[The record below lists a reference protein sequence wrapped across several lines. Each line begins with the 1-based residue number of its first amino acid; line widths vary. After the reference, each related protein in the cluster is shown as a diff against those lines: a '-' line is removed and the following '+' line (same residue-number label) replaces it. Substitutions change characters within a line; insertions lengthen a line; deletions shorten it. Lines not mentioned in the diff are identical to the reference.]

1 MELLSMV
8 EKNEMNSIYQMK
20 LQDIKNKNKLMVL
33 TISLSY
39 ILAIVYIFNNKVDME
54 YIPIYFIELV
64 LIYGLFLIYKF

>member
-1 MELLSMV
+1 MV